1 MEFHAQVKQVTQMNI
16 PTYHEELTYRG
27 QSTAA
32 FPDCG
37 TATNQP
43 NNEKQSPD
51 SYDHHRRDESVHIF
65 KEVVIVVVS
74 DEDIGSDIA

>member
-16 PTYHEELTYRG
+16 PTYYEELTYRG

-37 TATNQP
+37 TATN
-43 NNEKQSPD
+43 
-51 SYDHHRRDESVHIF
+51 
-65 KEVVIVVVS
+65 
-74 DEDIGSDIA
+74 